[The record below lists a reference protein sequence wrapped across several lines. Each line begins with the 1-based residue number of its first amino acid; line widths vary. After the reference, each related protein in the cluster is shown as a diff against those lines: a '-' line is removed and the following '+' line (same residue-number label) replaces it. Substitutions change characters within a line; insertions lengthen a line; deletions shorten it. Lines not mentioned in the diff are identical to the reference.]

1 VDHLDISVGQTAS
14 RELTVTPEMI
24 ESYAQITGDRNP
36 LHFDAEWTAK
46 TRFGRLMAQGGIATG
61 LLHALVAMDM
71 PGAGTVFTKQAWAFP
86 HPVYIGD
93 TIRAEATVLSLN
105 PRRPMA
111 DMAFTVTN
119 QNGEEVLKGEATV
132 FQATPEE

>member
-1 VDHLDISVGQTAS
+1 MRWA
-14 RELTVTPEMI
+14 LTVTPEMI

-36 LHFDAEWTAK
+36 LHFDEAFTAQ

-86 HPVYIGD
+86 RPVFIGD
-93 TIRAEATVLSLN
+93 TMTAEATVLSVH

-111 DMAFTVTN
+111 EMAFVVTN
-119 QNGEEVLKGEATV
+119 QDGEEVLRGEATV
-132 FQATPEE
+132 FEAIPDSAQ

>member
-1 VDHLDISVGQTAS
+1 MGQTAS
-14 RELTVTPEMI
+14 RSLTVTPEMV

-36 LHFDAEWTAK
+36 LHFDEAFTAK

-86 HPVYIGD
+86 RPVYIGD
-93 TIRAEATVLSLN
+93 TIMAEATVLSVH

-111 DMAFTVTN
+111 DMAFVVVN
-119 QNGEEVLKGEATV
+119 QDGEEVLRGEATV
-132 FQATPEE
+132 FQAIPDPA

>member
-1 VDHLDISVGQTAS
+1 MASLDITVGQTAT

-36 LHFDAEWTAK
+36 LHFDADWTAK

-71 PGAGTVFTKQAWAFP
+71 PGSGTVFTKQTWTFP
-86 HPVYIGD
+86 RPVYIGD
-93 TIRAEATVLSLN
+93 TITATATVLSVH

-111 DMAFTVTN
+111 DLAFTITN
-119 QNGEEVLKGEATV
+119 QDGEEVLKGEATV
-132 FQATPEE
+132 FQAAPEE

>member
-1 VDHLDISVGQTAS
+1 LDITVGQTAS
-14 RELTVTPEMI
+14 RELTVTPQMI

-36 LHFDAEWTAK
+36 LHFDAEFTSK

-71 PGAGTVFTKQAWAFP
+71 PGAGTVFTKQSWTFP
-86 HPVYIGD
+86 RPVYIGD

-105 PRRPMA
+105 PWRPMA
-111 DMAFTVTN
+111 DLAFTVTN
-119 QNGEEVLKGEATV
+119 QDGEEVLKGEATV